1 MSQQSENEAL
11 TPQELRETLL
21 SEIEASQQAI
31 SNLNDE
37 QLEEI
42 VGGINGA
49 TRANIKYLFKQT
61 YAGNMNHVSSQRDM
75 NAIARQAFQAGKK
88 GEFIR

>member
-1 MSQQSENEAL
+1 MSQQPENEAL

-31 SNLNDE
+31 SELNDE

-42 VGGINGA
+42 TGGGFFSN
-49 TRANIKYLFKQT
+49 L
-61 YAGNMNHVSSQRDM
+61 S
-75 NAIARQAFQAGKK
+75 
-88 GEFIR
+88 FIRKNGYSPVYMSAEGLNRLAKAKGPR